1 MSHRITIDIFKSEYE
16 EIISV
21 LAKNGRADLINILRK
36 RRDDDYKPKN
46 KEFHEYYYSTDSED
60 DDSEAAESYTMSD
73 VVIDSEGHWSLKE
86 K

>member
-60 DDSEAAESYTMSD
+60 DGEAEESYTMSD
-73 VVIDSEGHWSLKE
+73 VVIDSEGNWSLKD